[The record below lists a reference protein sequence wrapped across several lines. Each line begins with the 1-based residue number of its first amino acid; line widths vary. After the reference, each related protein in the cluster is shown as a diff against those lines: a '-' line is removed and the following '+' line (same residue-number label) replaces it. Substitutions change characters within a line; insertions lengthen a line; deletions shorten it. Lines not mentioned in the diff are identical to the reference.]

1 MSLRNQLLGVL
12 LSLIA
17 AILVAIG
24 WVSIQGTRSYLE
36 QQLASHAQD
45 AATALSVTLGQSMGK
60 GDTVLAEAQ
69 VVSVFDRGYFKR
81 IEVLGPDKSPVLKR
95 ELPQRVQGVPM
106 WFVSMFPIET
116 PAGEAFLGS
125 GWRQLGKVI
134 VISQPTYAYQHLW
147 RTTVEL
153 LWWLLAISV
162 AAVAMGL
169 AVLHFILK
177 PLRDIEKTAIAVQAK
192 RFEQITSEPAAPEL
206 ARVVHAM
213 NDMSR
218 RVGEMLEAETAKA
231 QSLYKQAYEDEL
243 TGLVNRRG
251 YELRVAEL
259 LHGEHHFA
267 TGTVV
272 TLELDDMRLL
282 SRQYG
287 FAAGEQLMRVMVQCA
302 RDILVKAGASLLAR
316 TNEYS
321 FSFVLIDVP
330 RTQATKAAGDFHKAV
345 LDKLADFE
353 PAQMVAINVGVAF
366 FNQQDQR
373 KDLFARADLAV
384 ETARQSERNGFQVL
398 DDAQDDN
405 TSLGS
410 FGWRTLIQSALV
422 ESRWRLLRQPVLKLG
437 GQHVVLQA
445 ECMARLV
452 DHEGDLVPASHFMPM
467 AARHRLMPDVDRA
480 MVTMA
485 LDYLRNSADLGEVVA
500 VNVSPQSV
508 GDSEFMD
515 WLVLN
520 LNQLGPQCRRLAI
533 EISEF
538 GVLRNVGAA
547 LRLRNQI
554 RTHGGKFGIDHFG
567 VNPRAIELLRE
578 LLPDY
583 VKLTGALMQE
593 IEAVEA
599 VSDMLQSFVKLAHS
613 LDVMVIA
620 QQVERAEQVAVLT
633 TAQVDAGQGYFFGAP
648 Q

>member
-267 TGTVV
+267 TGTVI

-384 ETARQSERNGFQVL
+384 ETARQSERNGFRVL
-398 DDAQDDN
+398 DEAQDDN

-437 GQHVVLQA
+437 EQHVVLQA

-554 RTHGGKFGIDHFG
+554 RTYGGKFGIDHFG